1 MSDTNACRQRQ
12 IFLMATASLPK
23 NRIEMQA
30 NPYVNTSYTQS
41 QLDMRRKAE
50 ILQHNRNASKVGGFT
65 KNQKYSISINK
76 NAKSAYNITTNCDSD
91 LYLPSLSSSCDV
103 PGPVITLQY
112 DPAVPLYNY
121 EKNTDAYGI
130 LNPDTI
136 GKWVDEVYNNIP
148 AFTGIETTFINSL
161 AIGVLDT
168 NPTSFTINV
177 PMGIYIEGIAT
188 GASASG
194 SVKLSSVVV
203 TVYYNNA
210 LVTMTTTPT
219 IRLNGVA
226 LPQASTSQ
234 YTVDM
239 SGPSFSGSQYIG
251 NLSIS
256 NLVLPTQY
264 GFVYTI
270 KIKCT
275 TSVTSQVGTYTNF
288 KSGAIV
294 NLTTPSLFKCSFAE
308 PLSPAPPAQIAYAIT
323 ALDV

>member
-1 MSDTNACRQRQ
+1 MGDTDACRQRQ

-30 NPYVNTSYTQS
+30 SPYVNTSYTQS
-41 QLDMRRKAE
+41 KLDMRRKAE
-50 ILQHNRNASKVGGFT
+50 ILQHNRNASKIGGLSQS
-65 KNQKYSISINK
+65 QKYANAINK
-76 NAKSAYNITTNCDSD
+76 NAKAVTTTCGSD

-112 DPAVPLYNY
+112 DKDIPLYNY
-121 EKNTDAYGI
+121 AKNTDAYGI
-130 LNPDTI
+130 LAPDTI

-177 PMGIYIEGIAT
+177 PIGIYVEGIAT
-188 GASASG
+188 GASATG
-194 SVKLSSVVV
+194 SVKLSSVVI

-210 LVTMTTTPT
+210 LVTLTTAPT
-219 IRLNGVA
+219 IRLNGDVLA
-226 LPQASTSQ
+226 NSPTSQ

-294 NLTTPSLFKCSFAE
+294 NLTTPTLFKTSFAA
-308 PLSPAPPAQIAYAIT
+308 LSTAPPAQTIYSLS

>member
-1 MSDTNACRQRQ
+1 MGDTNACNQRQ
-12 IFLMATASLPK
+12 IFLMSVASLPK

-30 NPYVNTSYTQS
+30 SPYVNPANTVSK
-41 QLDMRRKAE
+41 LDMRRKAE
-50 ILQHNRNASKVGGFT
+50 ILQHNKNASKVGGLSQS
-65 KNQKYSISINK
+65 QKYANAINK
-76 NAKSAYNITTNCDSD
+76 NAKNAYNITTTCGSD

-112 DPAVPLYNY
+112 DPTVPLYNY
-121 EKNTDAYGI
+121 AKNTDAYGI
-130 LNPDTI
+130 LEPDVI
-136 GKWVDEVYNNIP
+136 DKWVDKTKNNIP
-148 AFTGIETTFINSL
+148 AYSTVETTFIDSL

-168 NPTSFTINV
+168 NPTIFTIIA
-177 PMGIYIEGIAT
+177 PIGIYVEGVAT

-194 SVKLSSVVV
+194 SIKLSTVAV
-203 TVYYNNA
+203 TVYYNNQ
-210 LVTMTTTPT
+210 LVTLTSNPI
-219 IRLNGVA
+219 IRLNGAA

-275 TSVTSQVGTYTNF
+275 TTVTSQVGTYSSF
-288 KSGAIV
+288 KSGIV
-294 NLTTPSLFKCSFAE
+294 LNLTAPTVFKCSFAT
-308 PLSPAPPAQIAYAIT
+308 LSPTPPPQSIYALS

>member
-1 MSDTNACRQRQ
+1 MGDTDACSQRQ
-12 IFLMATASLPK
+12 IFLMAKSLLPK

-30 NPYVNTSYTQS
+30 TPYVSNTQS

-65 KNQKYSISINK
+65 KNQKFSISINK
-76 NAKSAYNITTNCDSD
+76 NAKSAYNIATTCGSD

-112 DPAVPLYNY
+112 DPDVPLYNY
-121 EKNTDAYGI
+121 AKNTDAYGI
-130 LNPDTI
+130 LTPDTI
-136 GKWVDEVYNNIP
+136 DKWIDKTYNEIH
-148 AFTGIETTFINSL
+148 AFTGVETTFIDSL

-168 NPTSFTINV
+168 NPTTFTISV
-177 PMGIYIEGIAT
+177 PIGIYVEGIAT

-203 TVYYNNA
+203 TVYYNNQP
-210 LVTMTTTPT
+210 VTLASNPL
-219 IRLNGVA
+219 IRLNGA
-226 LPQASTSQ
+226 DLPQATTSQ
-234 YTVDM
+234 YTVVDM

-275 TSVTSQVGTYTNF
+275 TAVTSQVGTYTSF
-288 KSGAIV
+288 KSGAII
-294 NLTTPSLFKCSFAE
+294 NLTAPTVFKCSFAA
-308 PLSPAPPAQIAYAIT
+308 LSTAPPAQTVYSLS
-323 ALDV
+323 ALD

>member
-1 MSDTNACRQRQ
+1 MGDINACSQRQ
-12 IFLMATASLPK
+12 IFLMATSSLPK

-30 NPYVNTSYTQS
+30 SPYVNTSYTQN

-50 ILQHNRNASKVGGFT
+50 ILQHNKNASKVGGLSQS
-65 KNQKYSISINK
+65 QKYANAINK
-76 NAKSAYNITTNCDSD
+76 NAKAVTTTCGSD

-121 EKNTDAYGI
+121 AKNTDAYGI
-130 LNPDTI
+130 LEPDGI
-136 GKWVDEVYNNIP
+136 DKWVDKTKNNIT
-148 AFTGIETTFINSL
+148 AYSTVETIFIDSL

-168 NPTSFTINV
+168 NPTTFTINT
-177 PMGIYIEGIAT
+177 PIGIYIEGAAT

-203 TVYYNNA
+203 TVYYNNTLITLA
-210 LVTMTTTPT
+210 SAPT
-219 IRLNGVA
+219 IRLNGLS
-226 LPQASTSQ
+226 LPQSSTSQ

-256 NLVLPTQY
+256 DLVLPTQY

-275 TSVTSQVGTYTNF
+275 TAVTSQVGTYASF
-288 KSGAIV
+288 KSGAII
-294 NLTTPSLFKCSFAE
+294 NLTTPTLFKTSFAT
-308 PLSPAPPAQIAYAIT
+308 LSPAPPPQSIYALS

>member
-1 MSDTNACRQRQ
+1 MGDSDACSQRQ
-12 IFLMATASLPK
+12 IFLMAKSLLPK

-30 NPYVNTSYTQS
+30 SPYEDTSYTQFK
-41 QLDMRRKAE
+41 LDMRRKAE

-76 NAKSAYNITTNCDSD
+76 NAKSAYNIATTCGSD

-112 DPAVPLYNY
+112 DPDVPLYNY
-121 EKNTDAYGI
+121 AENTDAYGI
-130 LNPDTI
+130 LTPDTI
-136 GKWVDEVYNNIP
+136 DKWIDKVNNNIP
-148 AFTGIETTFINSL
+148 AFSGVETTFIDTL

-168 NPTSFTINV
+168 NPTSFIISV
-177 PMGIYIEGIAT
+177 PIGIYVEGIAT

-194 SVKLSSVVV
+194 SVKLSSVVI

-210 LVTMTTTPT
+210 LVTLTSTPT
-219 IRLNGVA
+219 IKLNGVA
-226 LPQASTSQ
+226 LPQATTSQ

-270 KIKCT
+270 KITCT

-288 KSGAIV
+288 KSGAII
-294 NLTTPSLFKCSFAE
+294 NFTTPTLFKTSFAA
-308 PLSPAPPAQIAYAIT
+308 LSTAPPAQTIYSLS

>member
-1 MSDTNACRQRQ
+1 
-12 IFLMATASLPK
+12 
-23 NRIEMQA
+23 
-30 NPYVNTSYTQS
+30 
-41 QLDMRRKAE
+41 
-50 ILQHNRNASKVGGFT
+50 
-65 KNQKYSISINK
+65 
-76 NAKSAYNITTNCDSD
+76 
-91 LYLPSLSSSCDV
+91 
-103 PGPVITLQY
+103 
-112 DPAVPLYNY
+112 LYNY

-177 PMGIYIEGIAT
+177 PVGIYVEGIAT

-194 SVKLSSVVV
+194 SVKLSSVVI
-203 TVYYNNA
+203 TIYYNNA
-210 LVTMTTTPT
+210 LVTLTTAPT

-256 NLVLPTQY
+256 DLVLPTQY

-294 NLTTPSLFKCSFAE
+294 NLTTPTLFKCSFAA
-308 PLSPAPPAQIAYAIT
+308 LSPAPPAQIAYAIT